1 MLNGSCY
8 ALVMEHRL
16 AAAVAA
22 VTVLLACPGC
32 CLVAELTA
40 WMLLDTLFGSNKIME
55 SALLI
60 VADTVVS
67 KLSLPHE
74 QLEAAPISPDK
85 PQHLQFKPLTNGVAI
100 SASKKGSEAFRPR
113 NRTQIIP
120 SLTAQLSMVWQGTM
134 QGVAGV
140 PNSHTTHPV

>member
-1 MLNGSCY
+1 MLTASCA
-8 ALVMEHRL
+8 ALVMEHRP

-40 WMLLDTLFGSNKIME
+40 WMLLDTLFGSNKVRE

-74 QLEAAPISPDK
+74 QLEAATISPDK
-85 PQHLQFKPLTNGVAI
+85 QSLCHFEMQKRAMLQRVA
-100 SASKKGSEAFRPR
+100 STED
-113 NRTQIIP
+113 
-120 SLTAQLSMVWQGTM
+120 V
-134 QGVAGV
+134 
-140 PNSHTTHPV
+140 TTVETKLRS

>member
-1 MLNGSCY
+1 MLTASCA
-8 ALVMEHRL
+8 ALVMEHRA

-74 QLEAAPISPDK
+74 QLEAATISPDK
-85 PQHLQFKPLTNGVAI
+85 QSLCHFEMQKRAMLQRVA
-100 SASKKGSEAFRPR
+100 STEDVTTDLR
-113 NRTQIIP
+113 NQTQIITT
-120 SLTAQLSMVWQGTM
+120 LTAQLSGVWQECYARHGRGAHRKPTCE
-134 QGVAGV
+134 
-140 PNSHTTHPV
+140 